1 MKTRMMRV
9 NANGV
14 YKEGYYEVY
23 NRSRTNNDL
32 VEDYVNPYTCYEMYS
47 GGCQTNNHWF
57 KKNMFVSYNTPIAYK
72 IGEHIICNAERYS
85 TTTTTIQNK
94 IIREALHRGY
104 QVHYVELACF
114 MHMIYNLEMNEI
126 NDDLYF
132 NEYEEFLD
140 SLDNNPLNLSL
151 DDCKYIMSIDLE
163 TPAMNIK

>member
-9 NANGV
+9 NANGI
-14 YKEGYYEVY
+14 YKEKMYEVY
-23 NRSRTNNDL
+23 NRVAKNDGL
-32 VEDYVNPYTCYEMYS
+32 VENFVNPYTCWELYN
-47 GGCQTNNHWF
+47 GGCQTNNHWYHR
-57 KKNMFVSYNTPIAYK
+57 NLFVSYNTPVAYK
-72 IGEHIICNAERYS
+72 IGKHIICNDQRYS

-104 QVHYVELACF
+104 QVHYVELPCF

-140 SLDNNPLNLSL
+140 SLDNPLNLSL
-151 DDCKYIMSIDLE
+151 DDCKYLMSIDLE
-163 TPAMNIK
+163 SEVTF

>member
-1 MKTRMMRV
+1 MKTRSMLV
-9 NANGV
+9 NANGI
-14 YKEGYYEVY
+14 YKERYYDVC
-23 NRSRTNNDL
+23 NRARTNNDL
-32 VEDYVNPYTCYEMYS
+32 VENYLNFYHSD
-47 GGCQTNNHWF
+47 CQTNNHWYYS
-57 KKNMFVSYNTPIAYK
+57 NLFVSYNTPIVYQLGSHL
-72 IGEHIICNAERYS
+72 IVNAQRYS

-104 QVHYVELACF
+104 QVHYVEFACF

-140 SLDNNPLNLSL
+140 SLDNDPLNLSL

-163 TPAMNIK
+163 STVTI

>member
-1 MKTRMMRV
+1 MKNRIMRV
-9 NANGV
+9 NANGI
-14 YKEGYYEVY
+14 YKEKMYEVY
-23 NRSRTNNDL
+23 NRASKNDGL
-32 VEDYVNPYTCYEMYS
+32 VENYVNPYTCYELYN
-47 GGCQTNNHWF
+47 GGCQTNNHWYHR
-57 KKNMFVSYNTPIAYK
+57 NLFVSYNTPIAYK
-72 IGEHIICNAERYS
+72 IGKHIIVNAERYS

-140 SLDNNPLNLSL
+140 SLDNPLNLSL

-163 TPAMNIK
+163 SPVTV

>member
-9 NANGV
+9 NANGI
-14 YKEGYYEVY
+14 YKERYYDVC
-23 NRSRTNNDL
+23 NRARTNNDL
-32 VEDYVNPYTCYEMYS
+32 VENYLSFYHSD
-47 GGCQTNNHWF
+47 CQTNNHWYYS
-57 KKNMFVSYNTPIAYK
+57 NLFVSYNTPIAYQL
-72 IGEHIICNAERYS
+72 GNHIIVNAERYS

-104 QVHYVELACF
+104 QVHYVEFACF

-140 SLDNNPLNLSL
+140 SLDNDPLNLSL

-163 TPAMNIK
+163 SPVTV